1 MGNCASAIDSFFFTK
16 RANNEND
23 DDDAAPGM
31 SASKRTTS
39 STTTGKLSTLSNS
52 TFIPSTISGVSTDDA
67 YPDGQILESPNLRI
81 FTFAELKNATKNF
94 RTDTV
99 LGEGGFGKVYK
110 GWVDERTMN
119 SSKSSTGVV
128 VAVKKLNPESVQG
141 TEQWESE
148 VNFLGRISHPNLVK
162 LLGYC
167 KDNDELLLVYEFM
180 AKGSLENHLFRRGAV
195 YEPLPWSL
203 RLKILIG
210 AARGLAFLHSSERQI
225 IYRDFK
231 ASNILLDSN
240 FNAKLSDFG
249 LAKHGPDGGLSHVT
263 TRVMGTYGYA
273 APEYVATG
281 HLYVKSD
288 VYGFGV
294 VLLEML
300 SGLRALDPSRPSGKL
315 NLVDWAKPLLADRR
329 KLSQLM
335 DSRLEGQYHSRGA
348 LQAAQLTLKCLSGD
362 PKSRPSMKEVVEALE
377 KIELIKSKSREP
389 RNSSSLFYTSDE
401 IQCRSFKNNE
411 IQCSAM
417 KKGMDDA
424 DKTIAYTDQDGRI
437 KLFKVFRRKRKEDRT
452 QELLQVDRE
461 AELNMRNV
469 ATDRSRNF
477 SNKVRASYNIW
488 RPGFHHTNT
497 DSTLRLMK
505 DQIIMAKVYAT
516 IAHSQKQPDLYVL
529 LMTCIKQSQEG
540 IGDAHMDYKLDLS
553 ALERAKAM
561 GHALSSARDVL
572 YNSGEVSRRLR
583 VMLQSTELNIDSV
596 KKQNSFLVQHA
607 AKTVPMPLH
616 CLHMQLTTD
625 YHFRD
630 GVVKEY
636 FRDAALKEEEDK
648 AKREDRSLYHYAIFS
663 DNVLAAS
670 VVVRSTV
677 THAKEPEKHVFHIV
691 TDRLNFAAM
700 TMWFISNPPLPATV
714 HVENIDNFK
723 WLNSSYCSV
732 LRQLESARLKEYYF
746 KAHDPSSLSD
756 GNENLKYRN
765 PKYLSMLNH
774 LRFYMPEIH
783 PKLDKILFLDDDV
796 VVQKDL
802 TPLWDVD
809 LKGIISENFD
819 PHACGWAFG
828 MNMFDLKEWKKQNIT
843 GIYHYWQDL
852 NEDRKLWKLD
862 TLPPGLIT
870 FYNLTYPLNR
880 TWHVLGLGYDPSVDL
895 VEIENAAVV
904 HYNGNYKPWLDL
916 AISKYKPYWSKYV
929 DLDNS
934 HIQRCYMS
942 EQ

>member
-1 MGNCASAIDSFFFTK
+1 MAFPS
-16 RANNEND
+16 
-23 DDDAAPGM
+23 
-31 SASKRTTS
+31 TS
-39 STTTGKLSTLSNS
+39 S
-52 TFIPSTISGVSTDDA
+52 VA
-67 YPDGQILESPNLRI
+67 YPRSLSPLR
-81 FTFAELKNATKNF
+81 
-94 RTDTV
+94 RCP
-99 LGEGGFGKVYK
+99 GFLALL
-110 GWVDERTMN
+110 
-119 SSKSSTGVV
+119 
-128 VAVKKLNPESVQG
+128 VAVLLFLSFQLVIHVPSIRLAVSGWLFSDHQ
-141 TEQWESE
+141 TE
-148 VNFLGRISHPNLVK
+148 R
-162 LLGYC
+162 
-167 KDNDELLLVYEFM
+167 
-180 AKGSLENHLFRRGAV
+180 KGPGSCPGCHN
-195 YEPLPWSL
+195 
-203 RLKILIG
+203 
-210 AARGLAFLHSSERQI
+210 
-225 IYRDFK
+225 
-231 ASNILLDSN
+231 
-240 FNAKLSDFG
+240 
-249 LAKHGPDGGLSHVT
+249 
-263 TRVMGTYGYA
+263 
-273 APEYVATG
+273 
-281 HLYVKSD
+281 
-288 VYGFGV
+288 
-294 VLLEML
+294 
-300 SGLRALDPSRPSGKL
+300 
-315 NLVDWAKPLLADRR
+315 
-329 KLSQLM
+329 
-335 DSRLEGQYHSRGA
+335 
-348 LQAAQLTLKCLSGD
+348 
-362 PKSRPSMKEVVEALE
+362 
-377 KIELIKSKSREP
+377 
-389 RNSSSLFYTSDE
+389 
-401 IQCRSFKNNE
+401 
-411 IQCSAM
+411 
-417 KKGMDDA
+417 GMDNA
-424 DKTIAYTDQDGRI
+424 DKTIAYTNQDGRI
-437 KLFKVFRRKRKEDRT
+437 RLFKVTTREFLSSSIWKNPLLPKDTEPVAETQEIAEEQLLATGSEVSNLSSTETLETRTDPIKLKREVFRRKRKEHRI
-452 QELLQVDRE
+452 QELLQVDKE
-461 AELNMRNV
+461 AELHMRNV
-469 ATDRSRNF
+469 ATNRSRNF

-488 RPGFHHTNT
+488 RLQFHHTNT

-505 DQIIMAKVYAT
+505 HQIIMAKVYAT
-516 IAHSQKQPDLYVL
+516 IAHSQKQPDMYAL
-529 LMTCIKQSQEG
+529 LMKCIKLCQEA
-540 IGDAHMDYKLDLS
+540 IGDAHMDYELDSS

-572 YNSGEVSRRLR
+572 YNSDEVSRRLL

-625 YHFRD
+625 YYFRD
-630 GVVKEY
+630 GTIKEY
-636 FRDAALKEEEDK
+636 FHDAVLKEEEDK

-700 TMWFISNPPLPATV
+700 TMWFIRHPPLPATV

-809 LKGIISENFD
+809 LKGMVNGAVETCKESFHRFDTYLNFSHPKIAENFD
-819 PHACGWAFG
+819 PRACGWAFG

-852 NEDRKLWKLD
+852 NEDRKLWKLG

-880 TWHVLGLGYDPSVDL
+880 NWHVLGLGYDPAVDL
-895 VEIENAAVV
+895 AEIENAAVV

-916 AISKYKPYWSKYV
+916 AVSKYKPYWSKYV

-934 HIQRCYMS
+934 HIQHCYMS